1 MEQKINILIYEKD
14 VKLNNILK
22 EQISKLGVY
31 EAYAAT
37 NEKKLLK
44 LLEQLKFKA
53 LIINLN
59 DVDLNIQYIVRNYKI
74 KKNFIIGYY
83 EPNIPLLSHND
94 LNIRKLK
101 KPFKVINL
109 LINLQKLLNSNIVEK
124 DDIFLISDVKYIPF
138 KKILFNLKTNEKE
151 YLTEKENKLLFH
163 LYTNKNIEIAKNDLL
178 SAVWGLSENINTHTL
193 ETHIY
198 RLKQKLNKIEPNLSF
213 LLSSYNGLYSI
224 NFKN

>member
-1 MEQKINILIYEKD
+1 MEKKINILLYEKD
-14 VKLNNILK
+14 TKLNLILK
-22 EQISKLGVY
+22 EQISKSGVY
-31 EAYAAT
+31 EAYAT
-37 NEKKLLK
+37 TKQKKLSE

-53 LIINLN
+53 FILNLN
-59 DVDLNIQYIVRNYKI
+59 DVDLHLKNIVQNYKI
-74 KKNFIIGYY
+74 NDEHIIGYY
-83 EPNIPLLSHND
+83 NPNIQILSQND
-94 LNIRKLK
+94 LNIKKLK
-101 KPFKVINL
+101 KPFKITNFLVD
-109 LINLQKLLNSNIVEK
+109 LQKLLNSNFTDK
-124 DDIFLISDVKYIPF
+124 NNIFLLSHVKYIPF
-138 KKILFNLKTNEKE
+138 EKLLYNLKTNKKE

-178 SAVWGLSENINTHTL
+178 FAVWGLSENINTHTL